1 MVVDSTSFLMVKNGR
16 TWLTIGKWR
25 GGGVR
30 FPLATTV
37 WLAYPFAPITYGFSI
52 AYIML
57 CVGVGML
64 N

>member
-1 MVVDSTSFLMVKNGR
+1 MVVDSTSFRMVKNGR
-16 TWLTIGKWR
+16 TWLINGKWR
-25 GGGVR
+25 GGSPGFR
-30 FPLATTV
+30 LATTV
-37 WLAYPFAPITYGFSI
+37 WLAYPFVPITYGFSI

>member
-1 MVVDSTSFLMVKNGR
+1 MVVDSTPFRMVKNGR

-25 GGGVR
+25 GGRPGI
-30 FPLATTV
+30 PLATTV
-37 WLAYPFAPITYGFSI
+37 CLAYPFAPITYGFSI